1 VTTFL
6 DAQFGMKK
14 EVTYGTAVVP
24 DRFYM
29 FTGSAHSDG
38 KSVVQ
43 GVGLKPGARVAQSD
57 RRTIPYR
64 SAAGSLDLEVPS
76 KGLGVLWEGC
86 MGASTSTLVSAGLY
100 QQVFSFADVMPSYTV
115 QYGVWDGSAVSPY
128 TYAGCQIGSW
138 TLNCPEGNIVNMTLN
153 WVGKSLSTAG
163 SVAAASYPASSSL
176 FTFAH
181 AAFYVGGTL
190 TAPTTTVMG
199 SATGSALA
207 TVKNFSLSVDNA
219 LKDGPQ
225 VGGLPTARKPGLRA
239 ITGTVNVEYDGNTLR
254 DAIIADTSLVLVVT
268 LTNGTDVL
276 QVIVPEARLNGNL
289 PTANGSERIAHDLA
303 FEGLTS
309 NLTVAVRTADAAL

>member
-1 VTTFL
+1 MTTFL
-6 DAQFGMKK
+6 DCQFGMKK

-128 TYAGCQIGSW
+128 TYAGCQVGSW
-138 TLNCPEGNIVNMTLN
+138 ALNCPEIGR
-153 WVGKSLSTAG
+153 
-163 SVAAASYPASSSL
+163 ASC
-176 FTFAH
+176 
-181 AAFYVGGTL
+181 
-190 TAPTTTVMG
+190 
-199 SATGSALA
+199 
-207 TVKNFSLSVDNA
+207 
-219 LKDGPQ
+219 
-225 VGGLPTARKPGLRA
+225 R
-239 ITGTVNVEYDGNTLR
+239 
-254 DAIIADTSLVLVVT
+254 
-268 LTNGTDVL
+268 
-276 QVIVPEARLNGNL
+276 
-289 PTANGSERIAHDLA
+289 ER
-303 FEGLTS
+303 
-309 NLTVAVRTADAAL
+309 V

>member
-1 VTTFL
+1 MTTFL
-6 DAQFGMKK
+6 DNQVGLKK

-64 SAAGSLDLEVPS
+64 SAAGSLDLEVPT
-76 KGLGVLWEGC
+76 KGLGVALEAC
-86 MGASTSTLVSAGLY
+86 MGSGTSTLVSAGLY
-100 QQVFSFADVMPSYTV
+100 QQVFAFADVMPSYTI
-115 QYGVWDGSAVSPY
+115 QYGVYDGTNVAAY
-128 TYAGCQIGSW
+128 TYAGCQVGSW

-153 WVGKSLSTAG
+153 WVGKSLATAT
-163 SVAAASYPASSSL
+163 ALATASYPASSSL
-176 FTFAH
+176 YTFAH

-199 SATGSALA
+199 SVTGSALA

-225 VGGLPTARKPGLRA
+225 VGGLPTIRKPGLRA

-268 LTNGTDVL
+268 LTNGTDVV
-276 QVIVPEARLNGNL
+276 QVIISEAKLNGNL
-289 PTANGSERIAHDLA
+289 PTSNGAERVTHDLA

>member
-1 VTTFL
+1 MTTFL
-6 DAQFGMKK
+6 DNQVGLKK

-199 SATGSALA
+199 SVTGSALA

-225 VGGLPTARKPGLRA
+225 VGGLPTIRKPGLRA
-239 ITGTVNVEYDGNTLR
+239 ITGTVNVEYEGATFR
-254 DAIIADTSLVLVVT
+254 DAIIADTPLVLLVT
-268 LTNGTDVL
+268 LTNGTDVV
-276 QVIVPEARLNGNL
+276 QVVIPEVRLNGNL
-289 PTANGSERIAHDLA
+289 PTSNGAERVTHDLA

-309 NLTVAVRTADAAL
+309 NLAIVTRTADAAL

>member
-1 VTTFL
+1 MTTFL
-6 DAQFGMKK
+6 DNQFGMKE

-24 DRFYM
+24 DRFYL
-29 FTGSAHSDG
+29 FTGSSHTDG

-57 RRTIPYR
+57 RRTVPFR
-64 SAAGSLDLEVPS
+64 SASGSLDLEVPS
-76 KGLGVLWEGC
+76 KGMGVLWKAC
-86 MGASTSTLVSAGLY
+86 MGAGDSNLVSSGLY
-100 QQVFSFADVMPSYTV
+100 QQVFSFADVMPSYTT
-115 QYGVWDGSAVSPY
+115 QYGVWDGTAVSPY
-128 TYAGCQIGSW
+128 TYAGCQTGSW
-138 TLNCPEGNIVNMTLN
+138 SLNCPEGNIVNLSVQ

-163 SVAAASYPASSSL
+163 SVASASYPASSSL

-199 SATGSALA
+199 SVTGSALA
-207 TVKNFSLSVDNA
+207 TVKNFSLTVDNA

-225 VGGLPTARKPGLRA
+225 VGGLPTIRKPGLRA
-239 ITGTVNVEYDGNTLR
+239 ISGTVNVEYEGNTLR
-254 DAIIADTSLVLVVT
+254 DAMVADTSLVLVVT

-276 QVIVPEARLNGNL
+276 QVIVPESRLNGNL

>member
-1 VTTFL
+1 MTTFL
-6 DAQFGMKK
+6 DNQFGMKE
-14 EVTYGTAVVP
+14 EVTFGTAVVP
-24 DRFYM
+24 DRFYL
-29 FTGSAHSDG
+29 FTDSAHSDG

-43 GVGLKPGARVAQSD
+43 GVGLKPGARVAQSA

-64 SAAGSLDLEVPS
+64 SAAGSLGTEVPT
-76 KGLGVLWEGC
+76 KGMGVMWKAC
-86 MGASTSTLVSAGLY
+86 MGSGTSTLVSAGLY

-115 QYGVWDGSAVSPY
+115 QYGVWDGTNVSPY
-128 TYAGCQIGSW
+128 TYSGCQMGSW
-138 TLNCPEGNIVNMTLN
+138 SLNCPEGAIVAMSVN
-153 WVGKSLSTAG
+153 WVGKALVTTGAVAEDTDPHTAPL
-163 SVAAASYPASSSL
+163 Y
-176 FTFAH
+176 TFAH

-199 SATGSALA
+199 SVTGSALA

-289 PTANGSERIAHDLA
+289 PTANGSERISHDLA

-309 NLTVAVRTADAAL
+309 GLTVAVRTADAAL

>member
-1 VTTFL
+1 MTTFL
-6 DAQFGMKK
+6 DNQVGLKK

-29 FTGSAHSDG
+29 FTGSAHSNG

-86 MGASTSTLVSAGLY
+86 MGASTSTLVSVGLY
-100 QQVFSFADVMPSYTV
+100 QQVFSFADVMPSYTI

-138 TLNCPEGNIVNMTLN
+138 TLNCPEGNIVNMSVQ
-153 WVGKSLSTAG
+153 WVGKSLATAT
-163 SVAAASYPASSSL
+163 ALATASYPASSSL

-181 AAFYVGGTL
+181 AAFYLGGTL
-190 TAPTTTVMG
+190 TAATATVLA

-207 TVKNFSLSVDNA
+207 TVKSFGLNVDNA
-219 LKDGPQ
+219 LKEGPQ
-225 VGGLPTARKPGLRA
+225 VGGLPTIRKPGLRA
-239 ITGTVNVEYDGNTLR
+239 ITGTVNVEYEGATFR
-254 DAIIADTSLVLVVT
+254 DAIIADTSLVLLVT
-268 LTNGTDVL
+268 LTNGTDVV
-276 QVIVPEARLNGNL
+276 QVVIPEVRLNGNL
-289 PTANGSERIAHDLA
+289 PTSNGAERVTHDLA

-309 NLTVAVRTADAAL
+309 NLAIVTRTADAAL